1 MLSQIYK
8 DSDAVGLAELVRK
21 GEVTAVELVNQA
33 VHEIERLNPTLNAV
47 TARLYDQA
55 RKTAAKPLPDGPLA
69 GAPFLLK
76 DLAVEWKG
84 FPVTN
89 GCRYFKDYVA
99 TTDWQI
105 AKRMRS
111 AGLIPLGKTNVP
123 ENGWCIA
130 TEPKL
135 FGATI
140 NPWNARV
147 SAGGSSGGSAV
158 AVASGMVPLAEASDG
173 GGSIRIPASNNGL
186 VGLKPS
192 RGRLT
197 FGPDVVDYW
206 YGAVVF
212 LCVSRTVRDTAAY
225 LDAVAGAHPGD
236 PYGLPCPTK
245 PYLSTLSEA
254 PARLRIGLTTR
265 SPNGSQIHP
274 EVTKAIEKAAKI
286 CADLGH
292 DVEEHDLAYE
302 VERFKGTF
310 TRITGVQSAAFFNG
324 CADRFGRPVTP
335 EDVEPATWG
344 IIELGKTVSGIQH
357 SDDIEAMRKMS
368 RQIVEDLT
376 SFDVYLAPVLPVPP
390 RPAGWYDMSE
400 PNIHVYNE
408 RLLNDILFTA
418 PFNCTGQPAITVPVY
433 NSADNVP
440 IGVQFVGRIGD
451 ETTLLRLAAQI
462 ETAHPWK
469 NRHPSVF

>member
-1 MLSQIYK
+1 MLTQLYK
-8 DSDAVGLAELVRK
+8 NSDAVGLSECVRK
-21 GEVTAVELVNQA
+21 KDVTGLELLEQA
-33 VHEIERLNPTLNAV
+33 IQEIERLNPAVNAV
-47 TARLYDQA
+47 TTKLYDQA
-55 RKTAAKPLPDGPLA
+55 RKIAAEALPDGPLA
-69 GAPFLLK
+69 GVPFLLK
-76 DLAVEWKG
+76 DLSVEWKG

-99 TTDWQI
+99 TTDWHV
-105 AKRMRS
+105 AERMRS

-135 FGATI
+135 FGPTI
-140 NPWNARV
+140 NPWNASV

-158 AVASGMVPLAEASDG
+158 AVACGMVPLAEASDG

-212 LCVSRTVRDTAAY
+212 LCVSRSVRDTAAY

-236 PYGLPCPTK
+236 PYGLPLPEK
-245 PYLSTLSEA
+245 PYLSTISEA
-254 PARLRIGLTTR
+254 PRRLRIGLTTR
-265 SPNGSQIHP
+265 SPNGSSIHP
-274 EVTKAIEKAAKI
+274 EVTKAIEGAAKI

-292 DVEEHDLAYE
+292 DVEEHRLTYD
-302 VERFKGTF
+302 VESFKQIF
-310 TRITGVQSAAFFNG
+310 ARITGVQSAAFFKS
-324 CADRFGRPVTP
+324 CAERFGRPVTP

-357 SDDIEAMRKMS
+357 SDDIEGMRKMS
-368 RQIVEDLT
+368 RKIIEELT
-376 SFDVYLAPVLPVPP
+376 PFDVYLAPVLPVPP
-390 RPAGWYDMSE
+390 RPTGWYDMSE
-400 PNIHVYNE
+400 PDIHVYNE
-408 RLLNDILFTA
+408 RLLSDILFTA

-433 NSADNVP
+433 YSADNVP
-440 IGVQFVGRIGD
+440 IGVQFVARIGD
-451 ETTLLRLAAQI
+451 EATLLRLAAQI
-462 ETAHPWK
+462 EATYPWK
-469 NRHPSVF
+469 HHHPPVF

>member
-1 MLSQIYK
+1 MLTQLYK
-8 DSDAVGLAELVRK
+8 NSDGIGLSEYIQK
-21 GEVTAVELVNQA
+21 MDVTALEVVEQA
-33 VHEIERLNPTLNAV
+33 IQEIERLNPTVNAV
-47 TARLYDQA
+47 TAKLYDQA
-55 RKTAAKPLPDGPLA
+55 RIIAAQPLPEGPLS
-69 GAPFLLK
+69 GVPFLLK
-76 DLAVEWKG
+76 DLSVEWKG

-99 TTDWQI
+99 TTDWHI
-105 AKRMRS
+105 AKRVRD

-135 FGATI
+135 FGPTI
-140 NPWNARV
+140 NPWNASV

-158 AVASGMVPLAEASDG
+158 AVACGMVPLADASDG
-173 GGSIRIPASNNGL
+173 GGSIRVPAANNGL

-236 PYGLPCPTK
+236 PYALPLPGK
-245 PYLSTLSEA
+245 PYLTAISEA
-254 PARLRIGLTTR
+254 PRRLRIGLATR
-265 SPNGSQIHP
+265 LPDGSPIHS
-274 EVTKAIEKAAKI
+274 EVTKAIERAASI

-292 DVEEHDLAYE
+292 DLVEHHLTYDLE
-302 VERFKGTF
+302 NFKQIF
-310 TRITGVQSAAFFNG
+310 TRITGVQTAAFFRK
-324 CADRFGRPVTP
+324 CAERFGRAVTP
-335 EDVEPATWG
+335 QDVELATWG

-357 SDDIEAMRKMS
+357 SDDIEAMRKIS
-368 RQIVEDLT
+368 RNIIEELT
-376 SFDVYLAPVLPVPP
+376 PFDVYLAPVLPVPP
-390 RPAGWYDMSE
+390 RPAGWYEMSE
-400 PNIHVYNE
+400 PDIRVYND
-408 RLLNDILFTA
+408 RLLSDILFTA
-418 PFNCTGQPAITVPVY
+418 PFNCTGQPSIAIPVHY
-433 NSADNVP
+433 SADNVP
-440 IGVQFVGRIGD
+440 IGVQFVGRIAD
-451 ETTLLRLAAQI
+451 EATLLKLAAQI

-469 NRHPSVF
+469 DRHPRVF

>member
-1 MLSQIYK
+1 MLTQLYK
-8 DSDAVGLAELVRK
+8 GSDAIGLSDRIRKKDVTALELV
-21 GEVTAVELVNQA
+21 EHAIQ
-33 VHEIERLNPTLNAV
+33 EIERLNPTVNAV
-47 TARLYDQA
+47 TAKLYDQA
-55 RKTAAKPLPDGPLA
+55 RKTAAQPLPDGALS
-69 GAPFLLK
+69 GVPFLLK
-76 DLAVEWKG
+76 DLSVEWKG

-99 TTDWQI
+99 TTDWHI
-105 AKRMRS
+105 ARRVRD

-123 ENGWCIA
+123 ENGWCVA

-135 FGATI
+135 FGPTI
-140 NPWNARV
+140 NPWNASV

-158 AVASGMVPLAEASDG
+158 AVACGMVPLAEASDG
-173 GGSIRIPASNNGL
+173 GGSIRVPASNNGL

-236 PYGLPCPTK
+236 PYALPLPAM
-245 PYLSTLSEA
+245 PYLSTISEA
-254 PARLRIGLTTR
+254 TRRLRIGLTTR
-265 SPNGSQIHP
+265 LPDGSPIHP
-274 EVTKAIEKAAKI
+274 EVSNAIERAARI

-292 DVEEHDLAYE
+292 DVAEHHLTYDLDK
-302 VERFKGTF
+302 FKQIF
-310 TRITGVQSAAFFNG
+310 IRITGVQSAAFFRS
-324 CADRFGRPVTP
+324 CAERFGRAVTP
-335 EDVEPATWG
+335 QDVEPATWG
-344 IIELGKTVSGIQH
+344 IVELGKAVSGIQH

-368 RQIVEDLT
+368 RKIIEELT
-376 SFDVYLAPVLPVPP
+376 PFDVYLAPVLPVPP

-400 PNIHVYNE
+400 PDVRVYNE
-408 RLLNDILFTA
+408 KLLSDIVFTA

-433 NSADNVP
+433 YSADNVP
-440 IGVQFVGRIGD
+440 IGVQFIGRIGD
-451 ETTLLRLAAQI
+451 EATLLRLAAQI
-462 ETAHPWK
+462 ETAYPWK
-469 NRHPSVF
+469 ERHPSVF

>member
-1 MLSQIYK
+1 MLSELYK
-8 DSDAVGLAELVRK
+8 ESDAVGLSERRRRKDVTALELV
-21 GEVTAVELVNQA
+21 EQA
-33 VHEIERLNPTLNAV
+33 IQEIERLNPTVNAV

-55 RKTAAKPLPDGPLA
+55 RKTAAQPLSDGPLS
-69 GAPFLLK
+69 GVPFLLK
-76 DLAVEWKG
+76 DLSVEWKG

-99 TTDWQI
+99 TTDWHI
-105 AKRMRS
+105 AKRVRD

-135 FGATI
+135 FGPTI
-140 NPWNARV
+140 NPWNATV

-158 AVASGMVPLAEASDG
+158 AVACGMVPLAEASDG
-173 GGSIRIPASNNGL
+173 GGSIRVPASNNGL

-212 LCVSRTVRDTAAY
+212 LCVSRTIRDTAAY

-236 PYGLPCPTK
+236 PYALPRPAK
-245 PYLSTLSEA
+245 PYLSTISEA
-254 PARLRIGLTTR
+254 PRRLRIGMTTR
-265 SPNGSQIHP
+265 LPDGSPIQS
-274 EVTKAIEKAAKI
+274 EVMRAIERAAKI

-292 DVEEHDLAYE
+292 DVEEHHLTYDVAE
-302 VERFKGTF
+302 FKQIF
-310 TRITGVQSAAFFNG
+310 ARITGVQSAAFFKS
-324 CADRFGRPVTP
+324 CAERFGRAVTP
-335 EDVEPATWG
+335 DDVEPATWG

-357 SDDIEAMRKMS
+357 SDDIEGMRRMS
-368 RQIVEDLT
+368 RKIIDDLT
-376 SFDVYLAPVLPVPP
+376 PFDLYLAPVLPVPP

-400 PNIHVYNE
+400 PDIHVYNE

-418 PFNCTGQPAITVPVY
+418 PFNCTGQPAITAPVY
-433 NSADNVP
+433 YSADNVP
-440 IGVQFVGRIGD
+440 IGVQFVARIGD
-451 ETTLLRLAAQI
+451 EATLLRLAAQI
-462 ETAHPWK
+462 ETAYPWK
-469 NRHPSVF
+469 DHHPSIF